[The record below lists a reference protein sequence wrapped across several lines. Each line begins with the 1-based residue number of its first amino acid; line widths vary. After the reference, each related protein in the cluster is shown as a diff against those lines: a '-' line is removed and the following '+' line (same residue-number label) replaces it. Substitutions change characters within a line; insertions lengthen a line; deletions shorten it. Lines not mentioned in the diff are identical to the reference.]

1 MPSTPLFTRM
11 PTRLAWQI
19 GAIALGMG
27 TLLLITTLLSIIGL
41 LHLRHTNAAALQ
53 AQQRAMLAQHLSTE
67 LNAYAAIVLEIAWT
81 HTTRQIELDR
91 LEKRFRDD
99 LDQARQTTTAPEQ
112 RALLDS
118 LEQLYKDFSDTAHVI
133 VQRSQQGR
141 DSEATVLW
149 LRAKNTSLRL
159 LDTAREYARLQQV
172 QAEAM
177 QRQAAQRTWWI
188 IALVVAGAVLA
199 LALGLGIA
207 ALLSRRIAQALRQ
220 ITAAAQRFAKGHL
233 QPMPIPHSVDEL
245 ATLAQT
251 FNQMAGELQQQY
263 AAQQRWNEQLE
274 AQVQQRTAELEQAL
288 AHQRDLLTTI
298 RRMSTPVLPVLDGV
312 LVMPLI
318 GLLDDER
325 MANAQAAL
333 LQALEQ
339 ERAHT
344 AILDIT
350 GVPVVDTAVAQQIV
364 ATVQQ
369 ARLLGASCQV
379 VGITP
384 AVAQALVRLDVDMRQ
399 VLTSSDLRSAVR
411 QVLRFQPLKAR

>member
-1 MPSTPLFTRM
+1 MPSTRLFARM

-41 LHLRHTNAAALQ
+41 LQLRHTNAAALQ
-53 AQQRAMLAQHLSTE
+53 AQQRAMLAQHLSGE

-99 LDQARQTTTAPEQ
+99 LDQARQTTTVPEQ
-112 RALLDS
+112 HALLDN
-118 LEQLYKDFSDTAHVI
+118 LEQLYKDFSDTAHLI
-133 VQRSQQGR
+133 VARSQQGR
-141 DSEATVLW
+141 NSEATVLW

-159 LDTAREYARLQQV
+159 LEAADEYARQQEL
-172 QAEAM
+172 EAARM
-177 QRQAAQRTWWI
+177 QQLAARRTTWT
-188 IALVVAGAVLA
+188 IALLTVGVALA
-199 LALGLGIA
+199 LALGSGIA
-207 ALLSRRIAQALRQ
+207 ALLSRRIVRALRQ
-220 ITAAAQRFAKGHL
+220 ITAAAQRFARGDL
-233 QPMPIPHSVDEL
+233 RPMELPHSADEL

-251 FNQMAGELQQQY
+251 FNQMARELRQQY
-263 AAQQRWNEQLE
+263 AAQQQWNEELE
-274 AQVQQRTAELEQAL
+274 AQVRQRTAELEQAL
-288 AHQRDLLTTI
+288 AQQQSLLSTI

-325 MANAQAAL
+325 MATAQATL
-333 LQALEQ
+333 LQALER

-350 GVPVVDTAVAQQIV
+350 GVPVVDTGVARQII

-369 ARLLGASCQV
+369 ARLLGATCLV

-384 AVAQALVRLDVDMRQ
+384 AVAQALVRLGVDMSQ
-399 VLTSSDLRSAVR
+399 VLTTGDLRSAVR
-411 QVLRFQPLKAR
+411 QVVGAHPLAAH